1 MPNGGGHLR
10 SGFFGEM
17 EENGNK
23 KKGKKEEREREKREM
38 RWLRINKSR
47 SHGRVCR
54 ASVC

>member
-1 MPNGGGHLR
+1 MPNGGRHLR

-23 KKGKKEEREREKREM
+23 KERGRRRKREKREM
-38 RWLRINKSR
+38 RWLRNNKSR

>member
-23 KKGKKEEREREKREM
+23 KKGKKEERERKEGNE
-38 RWLRINKSR
+38 I
-47 SHGRVCR
+47 
-54 ASVC
+54 ATE